1 MNLLFHHIQGTEWI
15 FGICRNIFQSIQGF
29 VVNELLVGMLFAASS
44 CSDLKFG
51 NAFLEKAPGAD
62 MTLEQIFSSKLYA
75 ERELIGAYA
84 SLRTCLTVHS
94 NNGNYEFQSGGNKIG
109 WDNLDTMTDL
119 MQSHCTWGGVIK
131 TYYAGT
137 YNAEAENEG
146 YGKFGFHPDQ
156 EGAWTGIRRA
166 WIFINNV
173 DRVPDMTD
181 EEKKVRKGEARMIIA
196 LQMHEMLR
204 HFGGVPILDDYATP
218 ENEMTADYSRKTVR
232 QCVDFIVNMCDQA
245 AKELPWT
252 VADADNGRMTAAG
265 ALALKARVLQL
276 AARPLFNASTPYLQ
290 AQEPT
295 AANKASV
302 KEDPALMTWLGSYTQ
317 ENWQAVADACE
328 DFFKKNTENGDAYRM
343 VMPQTNDA
351 EGYRQAFSTC
361 YADRESPEIIIH
373 TGRAIPTY
381 SNTYHRFYFGLT
393 DQGQA
398 GRGYGGGCVTL
409 NFVDMFTAADG
420 TPSDYRKWLSDHGH
434 DGTVYNN
441 PFTGKDP
448 RLYETVLIAG
458 DRYRTRCAETW
469 IDGLEHGSSANPKCA
484 TGFIIRKFLWDYN
497 DEFLN
502 KATNS
507 AYIRLPEL
515 YLMYAEALNEL
526 GRSEEAL
533 SWLNKTRTRVGLPEM
548 TLPNAAKL
556 HSGQA
561 LPDYPECS
569 LKGDKYLREEIL
581 DERAREFCFE
591 EVRWFDIAFWK
602 REDLMRKILY
612 GIQITRKSGSFEE
625 GNLVLTYSDPSKMD
639 QGRIWQ
645 DKFSPKWF
653 LSAFPSDEINK
664 GYGLVQNPGW

>member
-1 MNLLFHHIQGTEWI
+1 MAAAA
-15 FGICRNIFQSIQGF
+15 
-29 VVNELLVGMLFAASS
+29 LFAASS

-51 NAFLEKAPGAD
+51 NDFLEKAPGAD

-94 NNGNYEFQSGGNKIG
+94 NNGNYEFQNGGNKIG

-146 YGKFGFHPDQ
+146 SGKFGFLPDQ

-232 QCVDFIVNMCDQA
+232 QCVDFIVNMCEQA

-302 KEDPALMTWLGSYTQ
+302 KEDPGLMTWLGSYKQ

-328 DFFKKNTENGDAYRM
+328 AFFKKNTENGDAYRM

-526 GRSEEAL
+526 GRSQEAL

>member
-1 MNLLFHHIQGTEWI
+1 MAAAA
-15 FGICRNIFQSIQGF
+15 
-29 VVNELLVGMLFAASS
+29 LFAASS

-94 NNGNYEFQSGGNKIG
+94 NNGNYEFQNGGNKIG

-218 ENEMTADYSRKTVR
+218 ENEMTADYSRRTVR
-232 QCVDFIVNMCDQA
+232 QCVDFIVNLCDQA

-302 KEDPALMTWLGSYTQ
+302 KEDPGLMTWLGSYTQ

-533 SWLNKTRTRVGLPEM
+533 SWLNKTRTRVGLLEM

-569 LKGDKYLREEIL
+569 LQGDKYLREEIL

-602 REDLMRKILY
+602 REDLMRKLLY

>member
-1 MNLLFHHIQGTEWI
+1 MAAAA
-15 FGICRNIFQSIQGF
+15 
-29 VVNELLVGMLFAASS
+29 LFAASS

-51 NAFLEKAPGAD
+51 NDFLEKAPGAD

-94 NNGNYEFQSGGNKIG
+94 NNGNYEFQNGGNKIG

-146 YGKFGFHPDQ
+146 SGKFGFLPDQ

-232 QCVDFIVNMCDQA
+232 QCVDFIVNMCEQA

-265 ALALKARVLQL
+265 ALALKARALQL

-302 KEDPALMTWLGSYTQ
+302 KEDPGLMTWLGSYKQ

-526 GRSEEAL
+526 GRSQEAL

-569 LKGDKYLREEIL
+569 LQGDKYLREEIL

>member
-1 MNLLFHHIQGTEWI
+1 MAAAA
-15 FGICRNIFQSIQGF
+15 
-29 VVNELLVGMLFAASS
+29 LFAASS

-94 NNGNYEFQSGGNKIG
+94 NNGNYEFQNGGNKIG

-218 ENEMTADYSRKTVR
+218 ENEMTADYSRRTVR

-302 KEDPALMTWLGSYTQ
+302 KEDPGLMTWLGSYTQ
-317 ENWQAVADACE
+317 ESWQAVADACE

-515 YLMYAEALNEL
+515 YLIYAEALNEL

-569 LKGDKYLREEIL
+569 LEGDKYLREEIL

>member
-1 MNLLFHHIQGTEWI
+1 MAAAA
-15 FGICRNIFQSIQGF
+15 
-29 VVNELLVGMLFAASS
+29 LFAASS

-51 NAFLEKAPGAD
+51 NDFLEKAPGAD

-94 NNGNYEFQSGGNKIG
+94 NNGNYEFQNGGNKIG

-146 YGKFGFHPDQ
+146 SGKFGFLPDQ

-218 ENEMTADYSRKTVR
+218 ENEMTADYSRRTVR
-232 QCVDFIVNMCDQA
+232 QCVDFIVNMCEQA

-302 KEDPALMTWLGSYTQ
+302 KEDPGLMTWLGSYKQ

-526 GRSEEAL
+526 GRSQEAL
-533 SWLNKTRTRVGLPEM
+533 SWLNKTRTRVGLLEM

-569 LKGDKYLREEIL
+569 LMGDKYLREEIL

>member
-1 MNLLFHHIQGTEWI
+1 MAAAALL
-15 FGICRNIFQSIQGF
+15 
-29 VVNELLVGMLFAASS
+29 AASS

-51 NAFLEKAPGAD
+51 NDFLEKAPGAD

-94 NNGNYEFQSGGNKIG
+94 NNGNYEFQNGGNKIG

-218 ENEMTADYSRKTVR
+218 ENEMTADYSRRTVR
-232 QCVDFIVNMCDQA
+232 QCVDFIVNMCEQA

-317 ENWQAVADACE
+317 ENWQAMADACE

-420 TPSDYRKWLSDHGH
+420 TPSDYRKWLADHGH
-434 DGTVYNN
+434 EGTLQDN

-569 LKGDKYLREEIL
+569 LQGDKYLREEIL

-602 REDLMRKILY
+602 REDLMRKLLY

>member
-1 MNLLFHHIQGTEWI
+1 MAAAA
-15 FGICRNIFQSIQGF
+15 
-29 VVNELLVGMLFAASS
+29 LFAASS

-62 MTLEQIFSSKLYA
+62 MTLEQIFSSKLFA
-75 ERELIGAYA
+75 ERELVGAYA

-94 NNGNYEFQSGGNKIG
+94 NNGRYEFQNGGNKIG

-137 YNAEAENEG
+137 YNAEAENAG
-146 YGKFGFHPDQ
+146 YGKFGFFPDQ

-218 ENEMTADYSRKTVR
+218 ENEMTADYSRRTVR
-232 QCVDFIVNMCDQA
+232 QCVDFIVNMCEQA

-302 KEDPALMTWLGSYTQ
+302 KEDPGLMTWLGSYTQ

-328 DFFKKNTENGDAYRM
+328 DFFKKNTENGDAYRL

-381 SNTYHRFYFGLT
+381 YNTYHRMYFGLT

-420 TPSDYRKWLSDHGH
+420 TPSDYRKWLADHGH
-434 DGTVYNN
+434 EGTLADN

-469 IDGLEHGSSANPKCA
+469 VDGLEHGSSANPKCA

-526 GRSEEAL
+526 GRSQEAL

-548 TLPNAAKL
+548 TLPNAARL
-556 HSGQA
+556 HSGQT

-569 LKGDKYLREEIL
+569 LQGDKYLREEIL

>member
-1 MNLLFHHIQGTEWI
+1 MAAAA
-15 FGICRNIFQSIQGF
+15 
-29 VVNELLVGMLFAASS
+29 LFAASS

-51 NAFLEKAPGAD
+51 NDFLEKAPGAD

-94 NNGNYEFQSGGNKIG
+94 NNGNYEFQNGGNKIG

-146 YGKFGFHPDQ
+146 SGKFGFLPDQ

-204 HFGGVPILDDYATP
+204 HFGGVPILEDYATP

-232 QCVDFIVNMCDQA
+232 QCVDFIVNMCEQA

-302 KEDPALMTWLGSYTQ
+302 KEDPGLMTWLGSYTQ

-526 GRSEEAL
+526 GRSQEAL

-602 REDLMRKILY
+602 RVDLMRKILY

>member
-1 MNLLFHHIQGTEWI
+1 MAAAA
-15 FGICRNIFQSIQGF
+15 
-29 VVNELLVGMLFAASS
+29 LFAASS

-94 NNGNYEFQSGGNKIG
+94 NNGNYEFQNGGNKIG
-109 WDNLDTMTDL
+109 WDNLDAMTDL

-146 YGKFGFHPDQ
+146 SGKFGFLPDQ

-232 QCVDFIVNMCDQA
+232 QCVDFIVNMCEQA

-302 KEDPALMTWLGSYTQ
+302 KEDPGLMTWLGSYTQ

-526 GRSEEAL
+526 GRSQEAL

>member
-1 MNLLFHHIQGTEWI
+1 MAAAA
-15 FGICRNIFQSIQGF
+15 
-29 VVNELLVGMLFAASS
+29 LFAASS

-94 NNGNYEFQSGGNKIG
+94 NNGQYEFQNGGNKIG

-232 QCVDFIVNMCDQA
+232 QCVDFIVNLCDQA

-276 AARPLFNASTPYLQ
+276 AARPLFNASTSYLQ

-441 PFTGKDP
+441 PFTGKDA

-569 LKGDKYLREEIL
+569 LQGDKYLREEIL

-602 REDLMRKILY
+602 REDLMRKLLY

>member
-1 MNLLFHHIQGTEWI
+1 MAAAALL
-15 FGICRNIFQSIQGF
+15 
-29 VVNELLVGMLFAASS
+29 AASS

-94 NNGNYEFQSGGNKIG
+94 NNGRYEFQNGGNKIG

-218 ENEMTADYSRKTVR
+218 ENEMTADYSRRTVR

-295 AANKASV
+295 AANKVSV
-302 KEDPALMTWLGSYTQ
+302 KEDPGLMTWLGSYTQ

-548 TLPNAAKL
+548 TLPNAAKI

-569 LKGDKYLREEIL
+569 LQGDKYLREEIL

-602 REDLMRKILY
+602 REDLMRKLLY

>member
-1 MNLLFHHIQGTEWI
+1 MAAAA
-15 FGICRNIFQSIQGF
+15 
-29 VVNELLVGMLFAASS
+29 LFAASS

-62 MTLEQIFSSKLYA
+62 MTLEQIFSSKLFA
-75 ERELIGAYA
+75 ERELVGAYA

-94 NNGNYEFQSGGNKIG
+94 NNGRYEFQNGGNKIG

-131 TYYAGT
+131 TYYSGT
-137 YNAEAENEG
+137 YNAEAENAG
-146 YGKFGFHPDQ
+146 YGKFGFFPDQ

-218 ENEMTADYSRKTVR
+218 ENEMTADYSRRTVR
-232 QCVDFIVNMCDQA
+232 QCVDFIVNMCEQA

-302 KEDPALMTWLGSYTQ
+302 KEDPGLMTWLGSYTQ

-328 DFFKKNTENGDAYRM
+328 DFFKKNTENGDAYRL

-381 SNTYHRFYFGLT
+381 YNTYHRMYFGLT

-434 DGTVYNN
+434 DGTVSNN

-469 IDGLEHGSSANPKCA
+469 VDGLEHGSSANPKCA

-526 GRSEEAL
+526 GRSQEAL

-548 TLPNAAKL
+548 TLPNAARL
-556 HSGQA
+556 HSGQT
-561 LPDYPECS
+561 LPDYPECN
-569 LKGDKYLREEIL
+569 LQGDKYLREEIL

>member
-1 MNLLFHHIQGTEWI
+1 MAAA
-15 FGICRNIFQSIQGF
+15 
-29 VVNELLVGMLFAASS
+29 VLFAASS

-51 NAFLEKAPGAD
+51 NDFLEKAPGAD

-94 NNGNYEFQSGGNKIG
+94 NNGNYEFQNGGNKIG

-146 YGKFGFHPDQ
+146 SGKFGFLPDQ

-232 QCVDFIVNMCDQA
+232 QCVDFIVNMCEQA

-302 KEDPALMTWLGSYTQ
+302 KEDPGLMTWLGSYKQ

-526 GRSEEAL
+526 GRSQEAL

-569 LKGDKYLREEIL
+569 LIGDKYLREEIL

>member
-1 MNLLFHHIQGTEWI
+1 MAAAA
-15 FGICRNIFQSIQGF
+15 
-29 VVNELLVGMLFAASS
+29 LFAASS

-51 NAFLEKAPGAD
+51 NDFLEKAPGAD

-94 NNGNYEFQSGGNKIG
+94 NNGSYEFQNGGNKIG

-146 YGKFGFHPDQ
+146 SGKFGFLPDQ

-232 QCVDFIVNMCDQA
+232 QCVDFIVNMCEQA

-302 KEDPALMTWLGSYTQ
+302 KEDPGLMTWLGSYKQ

-458 DRYRTRCAETW
+458 DRYRIRCAETW

-526 GRSEEAL
+526 GRSQEAL

-561 LPDYPECS
+561 LTDYPECS
-569 LKGDKYLREEIL
+569 LQGDKYLREEIL

>member
-1 MNLLFHHIQGTEWI
+1 MAAAA
-15 FGICRNIFQSIQGF
+15 
-29 VVNELLVGMLFAASS
+29 LFAASS

-94 NNGNYEFQSGGNKIG
+94 NNGRYEFQNGGNKIG

-218 ENEMTADYSRKTVR
+218 ENEMTADYSRRTVR

-317 ENWQAVADACE
+317 ESWQAVADACE

-569 LKGDKYLREEIL
+569 LQGDKYLREEIL

-602 REDLMRKILY
+602 REDLMRKLLY

>member
-1 MNLLFHHIQGTEWI
+1 MAAAA
-15 FGICRNIFQSIQGF
+15 
-29 VVNELLVGMLFAASS
+29 LFAASS

-51 NAFLEKAPGAD
+51 NDFLEKAPGAD

-94 NNGNYEFQSGGNKIG
+94 NNGSYEFQNGGNKIG

-146 YGKFGFHPDQ
+146 SGKFGFLPDQ

-232 QCVDFIVNMCDQA
+232 QCVDFIVNMCEQA

-265 ALALKARVLQL
+265 ALALKARALQL

-302 KEDPALMTWLGSYTQ
+302 KEDPGLMTWLGSYKQ

-526 GRSEEAL
+526 GRSQEAL

-569 LKGDKYLREEIL
+569 LQGDKYLREEIL

>member
-1 MNLLFHHIQGTEWI
+1 MAAAA
-15 FGICRNIFQSIQGF
+15 
-29 VVNELLVGMLFAASS
+29 LFAASS

-51 NAFLEKAPGAD
+51 NDFLEKAPGAD

-94 NNGNYEFQSGGNKIG
+94 NNGNYEFQNGGNKIG

-146 YGKFGFHPDQ
+146 SGKFGFLPDQ

-204 HFGGVPILDDYATP
+204 HLGGVPILDDYATP

-232 QCVDFIVNMCDQA
+232 QCVDFIVNMCEQA

-295 AANKASV
+295 AANRASV
-302 KEDPALMTWLGSYTQ
+302 KEDPGLMTWLGSYKQ

-526 GRSEEAL
+526 GRSQEAL

-569 LKGDKYLREEIL
+569 LMGDKYLREEIL

>member
-1 MNLLFHHIQGTEWI
+1 MAAAA
-15 FGICRNIFQSIQGF
+15 
-29 VVNELLVGMLFAASS
+29 LFAASS

-173 DRVPDMTD
+173 DRVPDMAD

-602 REDLMRKILY
+602 REDLMRKLLY

>member
-1 MNLLFHHIQGTEWI
+1 MAAAA
-15 FGICRNIFQSIQGF
+15 
-29 VVNELLVGMLFAASS
+29 LFAASS

-51 NAFLEKAPGAD
+51 NDFLEKAPGAD

-94 NNGNYEFQSGGNKIG
+94 NNGSYEFQNGGNKIG

-146 YGKFGFHPDQ
+146 SGKFGFLPDQ

-232 QCVDFIVNMCDQA
+232 QCVDFIVNMCEQA

-302 KEDPALMTWLGSYTQ
+302 KEDPGLMTWLGSYTQ

-458 DRYRTRCAETW
+458 DRYRIRCAETW

-526 GRSEEAL
+526 GRSQEAL

-569 LKGDKYLREEIL
+569 LQGDKYLREEIL

>member
-1 MNLLFHHIQGTEWI
+1 MAAAA
-15 FGICRNIFQSIQGF
+15 
-29 VVNELLVGMLFAASS
+29 LFAASS

-51 NAFLEKAPGAD
+51 NDFLEKAPGAD

-94 NNGNYEFQSGGNKIG
+94 NNGNYEFQNGGNKIG

-146 YGKFGFHPDQ
+146 SGKFGFLPDQ

-232 QCVDFIVNMCDQA
+232 QCVDFIVNMCEQA

-302 KEDPALMTWLGSYTQ
+302 KEDPGLMTWLGSYKQ

-526 GRSEEAL
+526 GRSQEAL

-569 LKGDKYLREEIL
+569 LQGDKYLREEIL